1 MWVISSRYH
10 PHIIQISSIN
20 HPHISSKYHPHII
33 QISPTYHPNIINKSP
48 THIIQ
53 ISPTYHPDIINK
65 SPTHIIQISPTYHP
79 TQGFLVLQD
88 CVYTIG
94 KGWVGRKD
102 VIFIKAHKIFHVSQG
117 YLGAKWFM
125 CLVRKS

>member
-1 MWVISSRYH
+1 MRGGGVGGRKGLPRFSCKSR
-10 PHIIQISSIN
+10 Q
-20 HPHISSKYHPHII
+20 
-33 QISPTYHPNIINKSP
+33 
-48 THIIQ
+48 
-53 ISPTYHPDIINK
+53 
-65 SPTHIIQISPTYHP
+65 
-79 TQGFLVLQD
+79 

-125 CLVRKS
+125 YLVRKS

>member
-1 MWVISSRYH
+1 MKIFY
-10 PHIIQISSIN
+10 IN
-20 HPHISSKYHPHII
+20 GGGKGC
-33 QISPTYHPNIINKSP
+33 
-48 THIIQ
+48 
-53 ISPTYHPDIINK
+53 
-65 SPTHIIQISPTYHP
+65 
-79 TQGFLVLQD
+79 QGFLALQD